1 MTKYEV
7 VITKSVQKYLDKLS
21 DALAEK
27 LENAMMKLENDPRPV
42 GCEKMSGRN
51 AYKIRVGDYR
61 IIYTIEDKILL
72 VTVIDAGHRRE
83 IYRK

>member
-51 AYKIRVGDYR
+51 AYKMRVGDYR
-61 IIYTIEDKILL
+61 IYTIEDKILL

>member
-1 MTKYEV
+1 MPKYEV

-27 LENAMMKLENDPRPV
+27 LENAMMKLENDRRPA

-51 AYKIRVGDYR
+51 AYKIRFGDYN
-61 IIYTIEDKILL
+61 YL
-72 VTVIDAGHRRE
+72 HN
-83 IYRK
+83 